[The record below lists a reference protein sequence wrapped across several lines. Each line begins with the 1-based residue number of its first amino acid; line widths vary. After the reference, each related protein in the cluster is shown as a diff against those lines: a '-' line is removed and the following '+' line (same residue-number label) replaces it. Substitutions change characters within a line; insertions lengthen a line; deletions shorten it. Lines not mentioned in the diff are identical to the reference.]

1 MRGPNTFLCMCHREF
16 VCERVSGREKESPRH
31 CHHVAFYVN
40 KYVLSLQLSLFI
52 FKFFFLEMAIY
63 CLWTIQRQYCMT
75 AWHFQIRWDVLGRR
89 FKISGPVG
97 LAYISI
103 NPIYSYFIFK
113 NMNSCWFPIATTGPL
128 LFCWV
133 NCSSFYSN
141 NSQSC
146 NYNNKI
152 WHWCSSFWQHIY
164 WNAIIHRFNKMIIIT
179 QYHCTHLSDFSPPS
193 MLA

>member
-1 MRGPNTFLCMCHREF
+1 
-16 VCERVSGREKESPRH
+16 
-31 CHHVAFYVN
+31 
-40 KYVLSLQLSLFI
+40 
-52 FKFFFLEMAIY
+52 MAIY
-63 CLWTIQRQYCMT
+63 CLWTIQRQHCMT

-128 LFCWV
+128 LFFWL

-152 WHWCSSFWQHIY
+152 WHWCSWFWQQIY
-164 WNAIIHRFNKMIIIT
+164 WNAIIHRFNKNNNNNTISLHPSVWLQPSLHAGIDEATMAISVSKPSIHT
-179 QYHCTHLSDFSPPS
+179 LPPF
-193 MLA
+193 MQPLDHTDVR